1 MLESNFISQLL
12 EALRDEEVKKMIH
25 SIVNDEAN
33 VKGDA
38 DQLGNEASLND
49 FEVALQEA
57 LQLVDLRD
65 KQLTQLQYSLNNE
78 RAKIENLAGEI
89 NRLTSENKELKTLQE
104 DLHSQLVEKENHIN
118 RLSNRF
124 EEAEA
129 VYQYYLQLSSLTHDS
144 LRRNL
149 RGNSLEEFIYSGVQY
164 ENIESLWEYM
174 RRSIMEEDLKDIP
187 NLQVIFNY
195 FFKSYNKIN
204 PLFHF
209 QIIALRQEFDGD
221 QHMRSKD
228 SKVMG
233 PISEIL
239 LPGYINTKTS
249 KVIKK
254 SIVKI

>member
-1 MLESNFISQLL
+1 LLESNFINQLL
-12 EALRDEEVKKMIH
+12 DALRDERVKKMVH

-33 VKGDA
+33 VKADA
-38 DQLGNEASLND
+38 DTGNEPSRND
-49 FEVALQEA
+49 LEVALQEA
-57 LQLVDLRD
+57 LQLVELRD
-65 KQLTQLQYSLNNE
+65 RQLTQLQYSLNKE
-78 RAKIENLAGEI
+78 RAKIENLEGEI
-89 NRLTSENKELKTLQE
+89 TRLTSKNNELSTLQE
-104 DLHSQLVEKENHIN
+104 DLHSQLVVKENQIN

-124 EEAEA
+124 KEAEA
-129 VYQYYLQLSSLTHDS
+129 VYQYFLQLSPLTHDS

-174 RRSIMEEDLKDIP
+174 RRSIMEEDLNDIP

-195 FFKSYNKIN
+195 FFESYNKIN
-204 PLFHF
+204 PLFQF
-209 QIIALRQEFDGD
+209 QMIALRQTFDGD